1 MVILT
6 VLPLALVML
15 LLPLA
20 AIASGDPPWQHYCG
34 SSGNYTAGS
43 KYQANLQA
51 LAATLPST
59 ASSSSP
65 ALFAKDAAGAG
76 DAEPDRVFALTL
88 RRGDTAANASSSSSS
103 CADCASRA
111 LRDAQSVCPCSK
123 EVAVYYDP
131 CLLYFSGD
139 DFLSSPANPA
149 QVRLYDVDRSTRRGG
164 GGADFVTLVRA
175 LLSYTMQW
183 AVPYN
188 STGGDA
194 AVRWYTTVRMDV
206 VTPPLFSLMQCA
218 PDMSGGDCRQC
229 LQDLVGNT
237 TFNGSV
243 SGVRNIGARCGYRY
257 DTYKFYGGEPKL
269 RIGSLSEI
277 NSTAP
282 PSPPPPP
289 PVMET
294 RSGRKKVLTVALLVP
309 LIALC
314 PVVIFCFAWIRRL
327 RNHKSMLRKKDTM
340 AREEVLKLWRL
351 EESDSEFMLFD
362 FSQIE
367 DATSNFSEDKK
378 LGEGGFGSVYKG
390 QLPNGLEVAV
400 KRLAAHSSQ
409 GLVEFKNEI
418 QLIAKLQHTNLVNLR
433 GCCIQGEENLLI
445 YEYMP
450 NKSLDFFIFD
460 LKRAAL
466 LNWKIRLN
474 IIEGITQ
481 GLLYLHK
488 HSRLCI
494 IHRDLKASNILL
506 DRDMNPKISDFG
518 LAKIFDS
525 NDVQRN
531 TKRVVGTYGYMAP
544 EYASEGCFSLKS
556 DVFSFGVLVLEII
569 SGKRNAGFHQYGD
582 FFNLLGYA
590 WQLWK
595 DGSWHELVDPS
606 LVSEGQMMEIKKC
619 MKVALLCVQ
628 ENAVDRPTM
637 SAVVKMLSSEL
648 KMLPE
653 PKQPAFF
660 NVRVKHGELSNTAPS
675 SINDVTITIVN
686 GR

>member
-1 MVILT
+1 MAILT
-6 VLPLALVML
+6 VLPLVLVML

-88 RRGDTAANASSSSSS
+88 CRGDTASANASSSS

-111 LRDAQSVCPCSK
+111 FRDAQSVCPYSK

-188 STGGDA
+188 STGGGAA

-206 VTPPLFSLMQCA
+206 VTPPLFSLMQCT

-243 SGVRNIGARCGYRY
+243 SGVRNIGARCGYKY

-269 RIGSLSEI
+269 KIGSLSEI

-282 PSPPPPP
+282 SSPPPPP
-289 PVMET
+289 PVTET
-294 RSGRKKVLTVALLVP
+294 RSG
-309 LIALC
+309 
-314 PVVIFCFAWIRRL
+314 
-327 RNHKSMLRKKDTM
+327 M
-340 AREEVLKLWRL
+340 
-351 EESDSEFMLFD
+351 
-362 FSQIE
+362 
-367 DATSNFSEDKK
+367 
-378 LGEGGFGSVYKG
+378 FGQS
-390 QLPNGLEVAV
+390 P
-400 KRLAAHSSQ
+400 
-409 GLVEFKNEI
+409 F
-418 QLIAKLQHTNLVNLR
+418 
-433 GCCIQGEENLLI
+433 I
-445 YEYMP
+445 Y
-450 NKSLDFFIFD
+450 
-460 LKRAAL
+460 
-466 LNWKIRLN
+466 
-474 IIEGITQ
+474 
-481 GLLYLHK
+481 
-488 HSRLCI
+488 
-494 IHRDLKASNILL
+494 
-506 DRDMNPKISDFG
+506 
-518 LAKIFDS
+518 
-525 NDVQRN
+525 
-531 TKRVVGTYGYMAP
+531 
-544 EYASEGCFSLKS
+544 
-556 DVFSFGVLVLEII
+556 
-569 SGKRNAGFHQYGD
+569 
-582 FFNLLGYA
+582 
-590 WQLWK
+590 
-595 DGSWHELVDPS
+595 
-606 LVSEGQMMEIKKC
+606 
-619 MKVALLCVQ
+619 
-628 ENAVDRPTM
+628 
-637 SAVVKMLSSEL
+637 
-648 KMLPE
+648 
-653 PKQPAFF
+653 
-660 NVRVKHGELSNTAPS
+660 
-675 SINDVTITIVN
+675 TIYT
-686 GR
+686 R

>member
-1 MVILT
+1 MAILT
-6 VLPLALVML
+6 VLPLVLVML

-88 RRGDTAANASSSSSS
+88 CRGDTASANASSSS

-111 LRDAQSVCPCSK
+111 FRDAQSVCPYSK

-188 STGGDA
+188 STGGGAA

-206 VTPPLFSLMQCA
+206 VTPPLFSLMQCT

-243 SGVRNIGARCGYRY
+243 SGVRNIGARCGYKY

-269 RIGSLSEI
+269 KIGSLSEI

-282 PSPPPPP
+282 LSPPPPP
-289 PVMET
+289 PVTET
-294 RSGRKKVLTVALLVP
+294 RSD
-309 LIALC
+309 
-314 PVVIFCFAWIRRL
+314 
-327 RNHKSMLRKKDTM
+327 KSMLRKKDTM

-466 LNWKIRLN
+466 LNWKTRLN

-518 LAKIFDS
+518 
-525 NDVQRN
+525 
-531 TKRVVGTYGYMAP
+531 GYMAP

-648 KMLPE
+648 KILPE